1 MADPGPGSERV
12 SAPDEFPADPWRLLR
27 DWLPPNDELVRPT
40 MTVASVTADG
50 RADARTQ
57 LLSEFDERGFY
68 LHADAN
74 SRKIR
79 QFEGNPNVALV
90 LHLAEQSQQLV
101 VQGVAEPAPAAESA
115 QVYAVRSPY
124 LRQLSYQN
132 THDFAQLP
140 RATRLAL
147 WAEFQSEHPID
158 ELAPP
163 PNWAGYLVRP
173 LRLSFWFGDPDTA
186 SVRAEY
192 LRESVDDPGWTLELR
207 AG

>member
-1 MADPGPGSERV
+1 MTGPPSSSDP
-12 SAPDEFPADPWRLLR
+12 AFPDDPWNLLR
-27 DWLPPNDELVRPT
+27 DWLPPNDDPARPI

-57 LLSEFDERGFY
+57 LLSEYDDRGFY

-74 SRKIR
+74 SRKVR
-79 QFEGNPNVALV
+79 QFESNPNVALV
-90 LHLAEQSQQLV
+90 LHFAEALHQLV
-101 VQGVAEPAPAAESA
+101 VQGVAEPAPDAEKA
-115 QVYAVRSPY
+115 RVYAARSPY
-124 LRQLSYQN
+124 LRQLAYQN
-132 THDFAQLP
+132 SHDFAQLP
-140 RATRLAL
+140 QPVRLAL
-147 WAEFQSEHPID
+147 WAEFQAEQPID

-186 SVRAEY
+186 SRRADY
-192 LRESVDDPGWTLELR
+192 TRATVDDATWSLELR